1 MRPLYRNPTGKLF
14 LLLFLVFL
22 AAFAACSSLPKV
34 EEIRKPSA
42 GNQTPTIRGSK
53 GELSPQKSQAI
64 IEKLNQQAESSD
76 ILKRNIADMEAIS
89 GTPLIAGNTCTLL
102 IDGPATYAAMVAA
115 IRNARDHINLESF
128 IFTNDEI
135 GQTFANLL
143 IQKQS
148 EGVQVNLIYDSA
160 GCIDIPS
167 SFFKNLRDHGV
178 QTLEF
183 NPINPLKIRKE
194 WLLTHRDHRKILI
207 VDGEVAFTGGV
218 NISGDYSEGSSSRG
232 RGESSPLPWRD
243 THVRIEGPAVAEF
256 QKLFL
261 DTWGREQGAELPKR
275 NYFPALKRAGK
286 TLVHVVANTPGQD
299 NRLTYI
305 MYLSAITHARNS
317 VHLTSS
323 YFVPNED
330 LVKALTDAAARGVD
344 VKIILPGASDT
355 GSVFYAGRSY
365 YTKLLKSGIKLY
377 EHRKAILHAKTAV
390 IDGVWSTIGSTNLD
404 WWSLLRNDEVNVVIL
419 GNNFASEMEEMFTG
433 DLEECNQISLAQWEE
448 RPLPERMQE
457 ILSHFFRYWL

>member
-1 MRPLYRNPTGKLF
+1 
-14 LLLFLVFL
+14 
-22 AAFAACSSLPKV
+22 
-34 EEIRKPSA
+34 
-42 GNQTPTIRGSK
+42 
-53 GELSPQKSQAI
+53 
-64 IEKLNQQAESSD
+64 
-76 ILKRNIADMEAIS
+76 
-89 GTPLIAGNTCTLL
+89 
-102 IDGPATYAAMVAA
+102 
-115 IRNARDHINLESF
+115 
-128 IFTNDEI
+128 
-135 GQTFANLL
+135 
-143 IQKQS
+143 
-148 EGVQVNLIYDSA
+148 
-160 GCIDIPS
+160 
-167 SFFKNLRDHGV
+167 
-178 QTLEF
+178 
-183 NPINPLKIRKE
+183 
-194 WLLTHRDHRKILI
+194 
-207 VDGEVAFTGGV
+207 
-218 NISGDYSEGSSSRG
+218 
-232 RGESSPLPWRD
+232 
-243 THVRIEGPAVAEF
+243 
-256 QKLFL
+256 
-261 DTWGREQGAELPKR
+261 
-275 NYFPALKRAGK
+275 
-286 TLVHVVANTPGQD
+286 VHVVANTPGQD

-419 GNNFASEMEEMFTG
+419 GNNFASEMEEMFTS